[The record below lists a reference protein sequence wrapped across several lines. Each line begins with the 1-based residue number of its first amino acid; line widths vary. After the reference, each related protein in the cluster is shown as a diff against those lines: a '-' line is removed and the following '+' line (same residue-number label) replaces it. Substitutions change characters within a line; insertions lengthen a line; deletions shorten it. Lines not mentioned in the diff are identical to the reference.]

1 MILKVKNVYKIQGKV
16 KAPSSKSYSHRAV
29 ILASLAKGESKL
41 YNVLLSEDVKST
53 INACESLGAK
63 IINKKDHLQ
72 IIGTDG
78 KLHNTSKDFIDLG
91 NSGTS
96 LRLLT
101 SIAGLSD
108 NTVQFSGDDSLLTRP
123 MNPLLNA
130 LNDLG
135 VKTESLNN
143 NGKAPIKVYPSY
155 TGGKTSIPGN
165 ISSQFISSILISAPL
180 SKNGVCLS
188 VLPEFVSKPYVNMT
202 IDIMEKFG
210 VKIEEFE
217 VNKHE
222 DCDKTVK
229 SCSINKFQIPSAH
242 YNGINYQVEGD
253 YSSASYLLAACAIC
267 GGEITIGNLFKD
279 SKQGDKYILN
289 ILAKMGCKIESDED
303 SVTIQSNGE
312 LKGVEVNLSNAPDLI
327 LTVAALGCLA
337 SGDTLITGVKHGR
350 LKETDRIATSCM
362 ELKKLGVKLVEFE
375 DGMLIHGGVNDGIVE
390 SHMDHRLAMAF
401 TLIGLKHN
409 ITIKDGEVF
418 NVSYPNFLTSMSE
431 IGVELELK

>member
-72 IIGTDG
+72 IIGTGG

-143 NGKAPIKVYPSY
+143 NGKAPIKVYPGY

-202 IDIMEKFG
+202 IDIMGKFG

-229 SCSINKFQIPSAH
+229 SCSINKFQIPSSYYH
-242 YNGINYQVEGD
+242 GINYQVEGD

-289 ILAKMGCKIESDED
+289 ILAKMGCKIESNDD

-312 LKGVEVNLSNAPDLI
+312 LKGVEVNLFNAPDLI

>member
-1 MILKVKNVYKIQGKV
+1 MILKVKNVSKIQGKV

-29 ILASLAKGESKL
+29 ILASLAKGESNL

-53 INACESLGAK
+53 LSACESLGAK

-72 IIGTDG
+72 VIGGNG

-130 LNDLG
+130 LKDLG
-135 VKTESLNN
+135 VKTESLN
-143 NGKAPIKVYPSY
+143 GKAPIKVYPGY
-155 TGGKTSIPGN
+155 VGGKTSIPGN

-180 SKNGVCLS
+180 SKDGVCLS

-217 VNKHE
+217 INKHE
-222 DCDKTVK
+222 DCNKTIK
-229 SCSINKFQIPSAH
+229 SCSIDQFQIPSAI
-242 YNGINYQVEGD
+242 YQGINYQVEGD

-267 GGEITIGNLFKD
+267 GGEITVSNLFKD

-289 ILAKMGCKIESDED
+289 ILAKMGCEIESGED
-303 SVTIQSNGE
+303 FVKIQSNGK

-362 ELKKLGVKLVEFE
+362 ELKKLGVDLVEFE
-375 DGMLIHGGVNDGIVE
+375 DGMLIHGGVNDGIVK
-390 SHMDHRLAMAF
+390 SHRDHRLAMAF

-418 NVSYPNFLTSMSE
+418 NVSYPNFLTSMGE